1 MKKAISTACF
11 GCETEAAA
19 KKIKDLGAQNAEIA
33 FKTFYEYRP
42 EFSKRL
48 APEIAGL
55 NVVSVRAFAPNFEYQ
70 LFKLSRRV
78 RGDGFYWLDQIMRS
92 AQLFG
97 AKNYTFHGVIRKP
110 STNEHFDGWGAYMR
124 EITEFCARY
133 GVSLCLENTAWGTY
147 NRPGI
152 FSELKNR
159 CQGLKGV
166 FDIKQA
172 RQSGYPYTMYLKDMC
187 GAISYAHLSD
197 VDEEGH
203 ICLPGKGIYGFA
215 EIFARLNDAGFDG
228 PVLIETPDFND
239 LSELKTSLEF
249 LRETADK
256 YSKM

>member
-1 MKKAISTACF
+1 MSCIA
-11 GCETEAAA
+11 E
-19 KKIKDLGAQNAEIA
+19 LGAEVCEVHLQ
-33 FKTFYEYRP
+33 TYYEYRP
-42 EFSKRL
+42 EFAKKFAER
-48 APEIAGL
+48 AAGVEV
-55 NVVSVRAFAPNFEYQ
+55 NSVHARPFNFEPQ
-70 LFKLSRRV
+70 LFSPSRRV